1 MLVPHHSHLFRI
13 ARYRIFADVI
23 DLAIQHG
30 FKVPIPSS
38 SPAQGSLPMPDS
50 PSLGNGSSPYG
61 SNDLQTGCNPGAI
74 LQHPGFY
81 YHLAAMCC
89 AERRR
94 RYLEMSKLEASKEKS
109 ASASTTMLASLLKSE
124 QQVDHSS
131 LTIELLTKSYEQFKR
146 YHNGRMTL
154 YLAAEIAGT
163 YYETGKFEM
172 ALKFFERIGKTYRKE
187 RWYTILTSILRWSL
201 RCAKELE
208 SWDRAIEC
216 LVELLSDALPMSD
229 SKRTD
234 VQAELLQLLDRQVP
248 SSSADALD
256 LPRPV
261 MINMNQINPFVHCGV
276 QFQTATNFVN
286 TPLTFQITLQ
296 ANKTSPPTD
305 HFRFSAMRILFSD
318 PRYNYYLLES
328 GEPSDM
334 AVDASPILIDCSQ
347 NVELYKEQGEC
358 LNWKTKRVNLGLAK
372 KQVKVIQGT
381 VTPDSC
387 EEVKVGSLRS
397 SLTLNSSL
405 S

>member
-1 MLVPHHSHLFRI
+1 LAIKAVSVHLFADHHCLLI
-13 ARYRIFADVI
+13 IHTSFARYRIFADVI

-38 SPAQGSLPMPDS
+38 SPAQGSSPMPDS
-50 PSLGNGSSPYG
+50 PSLGNGSSPYL
-61 SNDLQTGCNPGAI
+61 DLNSGCNPGAI

-94 RYLEMSKLEASKEKS
+94 RYLEMSKLEASKEKT
-109 ASASTTMLASLLKSE
+109 ASSTTPTTMLSSLLKSE

-248 SSSADALD
+248 NDVPD

-261 MINMNQINPFVHCGV
+261 MINMNQINAFVHCGV

-296 ANKTSPPTD
+296 ANATSPPTD
-305 HFRFSAMRILFSD
+305 HFRFSAMRVLFSD
-318 PRYNYYLLES
+318 PRYNYYLLDS
-328 GEPSDM
+328 GDSSSSG
-334 AVDASPILIDCSQ
+334 DAASLIDCSQ
-347 NVELYKEQGEC
+347 NVELYQEQGDY
-358 LNWKTKRVNLGLAK
+358 LGWKTKRVNLGLAK

-381 VTPDSC
+381 VLPDSC
-387 EEVKVGSLRS
+387 EEVKVSNLRS
-397 SLTLNSSL
+397 PF
-405 S
+405 